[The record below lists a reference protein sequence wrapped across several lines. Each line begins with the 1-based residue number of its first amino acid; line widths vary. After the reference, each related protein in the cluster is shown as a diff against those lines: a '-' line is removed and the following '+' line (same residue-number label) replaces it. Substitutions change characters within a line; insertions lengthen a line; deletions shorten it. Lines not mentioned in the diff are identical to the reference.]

1 MPVLVPHRSARH
13 ASIMPRL
20 FVPTILLLGAL
31 AFGIDVSPA
40 TAAADRESPVL
51 QAEVAAGKLPP
62 LAERLPTHPRVVEA
76 RTPGQYG
83 GDLRISMARARDTRL
98 MTVYGYA
105 RLVGYD
111 SQYDIVPDILES
123 VDVEEGRRFTF
134 HLRPG
139 HKWSDGHPFTTEDFR
154 YWWEDVANNETL
166 SPLGPPAYLKVDD
179 AVPVVEI
186 IDALTIRYTW
196 PRTNPFFLPLLA
208 GAAPPFIYRPAH
220 YLKQFHEKYA
230 TPEALAEIARQR
242 RMRGWAA
249 LHNNQDNLYDLD
261 NPQLPTLQPWYN
273 TVRPPAQQFVFLRNP
288 YFHRVDQDGRQLPY
302 IDRVLMNIADAKL
315 IPAKA
320 GAGEV
325 DLQARNIF
333 LSHYTFLKKSEKQE
347 NFRTLL
353 WNTSLGAKVAL
364 FPNLHAED
372 PVWRALFRDTRF
384 RHALSLAVDREE
396 INQVIYFGLAE
407 PSNNTVLPDSPLYTE
422 AYRTKWADYDP
433 DAAEALLDAIGLD
446 KRDSDG
452 VRLLPD
458 GRRMEIVVE
467 TAGED
472 TEQTDVLE
480 LIHDTWLDVG
490 IKLFTRPS
498 QREVFRNRI
507 FAGETLMSVWSGV
520 ENGIVSADTSP
531 SEFAPTQ
538 QIQYQW
544 PKWGQYYETGGLA
557 GEPIDMPAAQQ
568 LFKLF
573 ERWQNATELAEK
585 RELWRQILAINTE
598 ETFSIGIVCCT
609 KQPVVVSNRLHNVPD
624 KGVYAWNPGA
634 HFGIYLPDTFY
645 FTDVK

>member
-1 MPVLVPHRSARH
+1 MTFVTALS
-13 ASIMPRL
+13 RL
-20 FVPTILLLGAL
+20 APPAL
-31 AFGIDVSPA
+31 F
-40 TAAADRESPVL
+40 AAALTVAAVGPAGAQPTAFHEAPAL
-51 QAEVAAGKLPP
+51 KAEVDAGKLPP
-62 LAERLPTHPRVVEA
+62 LAERLPVVPRVVEA
-76 RTPGQYG
+76 HSVGQYG
-83 GDLRISMARARDTRL
+83 GDLRIAMARARDTRL

-105 RLVGYD
+105 RLVGYNTD
-111 SQYDIVPDILES
+111 YDIVPDILEK

-154 YWWEDVANNETL
+154 YWWDDVANNEEL
-166 SPLGPPAYLKVDD
+166 SPLGPPAFLKVGD
-179 AVPVVEI
+179 ALPEVEI
-186 IDALTIRYTW
+186 VDALTIRFTW
-196 PRTNPFFLPLLA
+196 PSANPFFLPLLA
-208 GAAPPFIYRPAH
+208 GPAPPFIYRPAH
-220 YLKQFHEKYA
+220 YLKQFHARYN
-230 TPEALAEIARQR
+230 TPENLAEIARKR

-261 NPQLPTLQPWYN
+261 NPELPTLQPWRN
-273 TVRPPAQQFVFLRNP
+273 TVRPPAQQFVFVRNA
-288 YFHRVDQDGRQLPY
+288 YFHRVDQNGQQLPY

-333 LSHYTFLKKSEKQE
+333 LTHFTFLKQAEKQE
-347 NFRTLL
+347 HFKTRL

-364 FPNLHAED
+364 FPNLHVED
-372 PVWRALFRDTRF
+372 PVWRALFRDARF
-384 RHALSLAVDREE
+384 RRALSLSIDREE
-396 INQVIYFGLAE
+396 VNQVIYFGLAE
-407 PSNNTVLPDSPLYTE
+407 ESNNTVLRESPLFE
-422 AYRTKWADYDP
+422 EDLRTRWAEYDP
-433 DAAEALLDAIGLD
+433 DKAEALLDEIGLD

-480 LIHDTWLDVG
+480 LVHDTWLDVG

-507 FAGETLMSVWSGV
+507 FAGETMMSVWSGI
-520 ENGIVSADTSP
+520 ENGIVSADMSP
-531 SEFAPTQ
+531 GEFVPTQ

-544 PKWGQYYETGGLA
+544 PKWGQYYETAAQA
-557 GEPIDMPAAQQ
+557 GEPIDMPAPAEM
-568 LFKLF
+568 FALF
-573 ERWQNATELAEK
+573 ERWQAATEIAEK
-585 RELWRQILAINTE
+585 RKIWREILEIYTE

-609 KQPVVVSNRLHNVPD
+609 KQPVVVSDRLHNVPE

-645 FTDVK
+645 FSDTR

>member
-1 MPVLVPHRSARH
+1 MLK
-13 ASIMPRL
+13 
-20 FVPTILLLGAL
+20 
-31 AFGIDVSPA
+31 
-40 TAAADRESPVL
+40 
-51 QAEVAAGKLPP
+51 AEVKAGTLPP
-62 LAERLPTHPRVVEA
+62 LPERLPKVPRVVEA
-76 RTPGQYG
+76 RSEGTYG
-83 GDLRISMARARDTRL
+83 GDLRIAMARARDTRL

-111 SQYDIVPDILES
+111 TNYDIVPDILET
-123 VDVEEGRRFTF
+123 VDVIEGRSFTF

-154 YWWEDVANNETL
+154 YWWDNIANNEEL
-166 SPLGPPAYLKVDD
+166 SPLGPPIYMKVGDEL
-179 AVPVVEI
+179 PKVEV
-186 IDALTIRYTW
+186 IDPLTIRYTW
-196 PRTNPFFLPLLA
+196 SRANPFFLPLLA

-220 YLKQFHEKYA
+220 YLKQFHVDFAK
-230 TPEALAEIARQR
+230 PEDLAAAAKKR

-249 LHNNQDNLYDLD
+249 LHNSLDNLYDLD
-261 NPQLPTLQPWYN
+261 NPQLPTLQPWRN
-273 TVRPPAQQFVFLRNP
+273 TVRPPAQQFVFVRNP
-288 YFHRVDQDGRQLPY
+288 YFHRVDQYGNQLPY

-320 GAGEV
+320 GTGEV

-333 LSHYTFLKKSEKQE
+333 LTHFTFLKQSEKQE
-347 NFRTLL
+347 AYRTFL

-364 FPNLHAED
+364 FPNLHVND
-372 PVWRALFRDTRF
+372 PVWRELFRDAKF

-407 PSNNTVLPDSPLYTE
+407 ESNNTVLPESPFFSEDL
-422 AYRTKWADYDP
+422 RTRWAEYDP
-433 DAAEALLDAIGLD
+433 DRAEMLLDEIGLD

-458 GRRMEIVVE
+458 GRRMEIVIE

-507 FAGETLMSVWSGV
+507 FAGETMMSVWSGV
-520 ENGIVSADTSP
+520 ENGIVSADMSP
-531 SEFAPTQ
+531 GEFAPTQ

-544 PKWGQYYETGGLA
+544 PKWGQYYETSGQA
-557 GEPIDMPAAQQ
+557 GEPIDVPAAKE
-568 LFKLF
+568 LFDLF
-573 ERWQNATELAEK
+573 EKWQTATDRDEK
-585 RELWRQILAINTE
+585 RGIWQRILEINAE
-598 ETFSIGIVCCT
+598 QTFTIGLVCCT
-609 KQPVVVSNRLHNVPD
+609 KQPVIVADRLHNVPE

-634 HFGIYLPDTFY
+634 HFGVYLPDTFY
-645 FTDVK
+645 LAKPE